1 MIEEKCQQVQDIVI
15 KTKSDIFSDYQKQ
28 KLEQMEQAQKLSKHE
43 ERLNAT
49 INDAKFWLTSYT
61 QSFKEHDLFM
71 AGLKE
76 QLNGRMDNVLT

>member
-1 MIEEKCQQVQDIVI
+1 
-15 KTKSDIFSDYQKQ
+15 
-28 KLEQMEQAQKLSKHE
+28 MEQAQKLSKHE

-71 AGLKE
+71 SGLKE